1 MIIKLALAFGA
12 GFVSFLT
19 PCVLPIIPGY
29 ISYITGKSLNEIEQ
43 DKKTVL
49 IKTILG
55 NKYNV
60 GPGGKGCNQ
69 AVAIARLGGKVNFIS
84 KIGKDAYGKLALETL
99 KKNNIN
105 TENIIQDEKLQTGV
119 AGILV
124 DKQSGKNAINVIVGA
139 PNSLKINEMNNQINL
154 IKSSKIFL
162 TQLEIPKD
170 VTLYCLKTAK
180 ENGCLTILNPAP
192 ASEISKEFYSYI
204 DYFTPNETEAEF
216 YTGIKITNE
225 KEAKQAADKFINL
238 GIKKIIITL
247 GEKGLFYSDGQEE
260 IYLKASSVKAID
272 TTGAGDAFNG
282 ALAFSLSKGKPI
294 KACLELANKAA
305 GLSTTKLGAGD
316 AMPFIKDIS

>member
-1 MIIKLALAFGA
+1 MSDISVLGI
-12 GFVSFLT
+12 FVADISFSGSK
-19 PCVLPIIPGY
+19 IPAVG
-29 ISYITGKSLNEIEQ
+29 E
-43 DKKTVL
+43 
-49 IKTILG
+49 TILG

-69 AVAIARLGGKVNFIS
+69 AVAIARLGAKVNFIS
-84 KIGKDAYGKLALETL
+84 KIGKDSYGELALETL

-105 TENIIQDEKLQTGV
+105 TESVIQDDKLQTGV

-124 DKQSGKNAINVIVGA
+124 DKNSGKNAINVIVGA
-139 PNSLKINEMNNQINL
+139 PSTLKINEINKHINI

-162 TQLEIPKD
+162 TQLEVPKD
-170 VTLYCLKTAK
+170 VTLHCLKTAK

-192 ASEISKEFYSYI
+192 ASEITKEFYSNI

-225 KEAKQAADKFINL
+225 KEAKQAADKLINL
-238 GIKKIIITL
+238 GIKKVIITL
-247 GEKGLFYSDGQEE
+247 GEKGLFYSDGNEE
-260 IYLKASSVKAID
+260 IYLKASSVNAID

-282 ALAFSLSKGKPI
+282 GLAFGLSKEKPI
-294 KACLELANKAA
+294 KECLEFANKVA

-316 AMPFIKDIS
+316 AMPFLKEIN

>member
-1 MIIKLALAFGA
+1 MSDISVLGI
-12 GFVSFLT
+12 FVADISFSG
-19 PCVLPIIPGY
+19 PKIPAVG
-29 ISYITGKSLNEIEQ
+29 E
-43 DKKTVL
+43 
-49 IKTILG
+49 TILG

-139 PNSLKINEMNNQINL
+139 PNSLKISEMNSQINL

-170 VTLYCLKTAK
+170 VTLHCLKTAK

-192 ASEISKEFYSYI
+192 ASEISKEFYNYI

-225 KEAKQAADKFINL
+225 KEAKQAADKLINL

-260 IYLKASSVKAID
+260 IHLKASSVKAID

-282 ALAFSLSKGKPI
+282 ALAFSLTKGKPI

>member
-1 MIIKLALAFGA
+1 MSDISVLGI
-12 GFVSFLT
+12 FVADISFSG
-19 PCVLPIIPGY
+19 PKIPAVG
-29 ISYITGKSLNEIEQ
+29 E
-43 DKKTVL
+43 
-49 IKTILG
+49 TILG

-139 PNSLKINEMNNQINL
+139 PNSLKISEMNSQINL

-170 VTLYCLKTAK
+170 VTLHCLKTAK

-225 KEAKQAADKFINL
+225 KEAKQAADKLINL
-238 GIKKIIITL
+238 GINKIIITL

-260 IYLKASSVKAID
+260 IHLKASSVKAID

>member
-1 MIIKLALAFGA
+1 MSDISVLGI
-12 GFVSFLT
+12 FVADISFSG
-19 PCVLPIIPGY
+19 PKIPAVG
-29 ISYITGKSLNEIEQ
+29 E
-43 DKKTVL
+43 
-49 IKTILG
+49 TILG
-55 NKYNV
+55 NKYKV

-139 PNSLKINEMNNQINL
+139 PNSLKINEMNSQINL

-225 KEAKQAADKFINL
+225 KEAKQAADKLINL

-260 IYLKASSVKAID
+260 IHLKASSVKAID